1 VIEFCTKALAR
12 RKIEEKSAVT
22 TNFGRE
28 SAKIYQFPV
37 RRPPNTDAP
46 RQKSKPAT
54 DLNPIQVSEVEFG
67 SGWYHDAA
75 IRDAERNRTI

>member
-1 VIEFCTKALAR
+1 
-12 RKIEEKSAVT
+12 VT

-28 SAKIYQFPV
+28 TAKIYQFPV
-37 RRPPNTDAP
+37 RRPPNADAR
-46 RQKSKPAT
+46 RQRSKPAA
-54 DLNPIQVSEVEFG
+54 DLNSTQLPEVEFG